1 MKVKE
6 PMGHN
11 KGPVQPS
18 KQIDIFKNQLGKL
31 DL

>member
-11 KGPVQPS
+11 KGPVQS